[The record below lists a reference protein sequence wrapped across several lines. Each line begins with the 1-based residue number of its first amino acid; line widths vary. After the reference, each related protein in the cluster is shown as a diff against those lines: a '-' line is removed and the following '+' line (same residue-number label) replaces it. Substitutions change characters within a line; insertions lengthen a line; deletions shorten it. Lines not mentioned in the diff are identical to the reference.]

1 MGERQDALIK
11 IIRAV
16 RRNIDTSTLIE
27 FDKIAFLP
35 TEREREEGLRALLA
49 KLKHTTETGV
59 ATNGN
64 HRCI

>member
-1 MGERQDALIK
+1 MGQRQDALIK

-16 RRNIDTSTLIE
+16 RRNIDTGTLIE

-35 TEREREEGLRALLA
+35 TEREREEALRALLV
-49 KLKHTTETGV
+49 KLKHTTETGI

-64 HRCI
+64 HRRI